1 MAKMFVH
8 YSKTKAEFISAGL
21 PSTYNNHIVFIK
33 GDANGNGSC
42 IYTHGVYFANMAEL
56 ISALNFVKGIKV
68 GTQSYNAAQGGGYI
82 AFNAADPATVSVNAG
97 SNGVEIGLTPAFIN
111 KVSTIEQTLSTVSSD
126 YLKAADAETLRQY
139 ADQAELDAIS
149 SAKDYTDQEI
159 GKLGDSYD
167 AKGAASTA
175 EGNAKTYTD
184 QEIVKAKAYADGLAS
199 NYDASGAAAT
209 VQGKLDEEVT
219 RAKAAEKANADAIA
233 SEKARLDAFLKDAD
247 ASEKAVDT
255 LVEIQE
261 YIDTHGEA
269 AATMTSNI
277 SKAQA
282 AADKAQ
288 EEVDALELVVNTLD
302 SNQKNTAGLLNQEIT
317 DRTGAINEVKGII
330 ETQVS
335 SLNTLIGNETTR
347 AQQAEQN
354 IGKAI
359 TDHIADKI
367 VHITAEERTAWNGKV
382 DKSVYDEKV
391 AELAAMWEW
400 EEL

>member
-1 MAKMFVH
+1 MTKMFVH

-21 PSTYNNHIVFIK
+21 PSTYTNHIVFIK

-97 SNGVEIGLTPAFIN
+97 SNGVEIGLTPAFVN

-126 YLKAADAETLRQY
+126 YLKAADAEALRQY
-139 ADQAELDAIS
+139 ADQAESDAIS
-149 SAKDYTDQEI
+149 SAKNYTDQEI

-167 AKGAASTA
+167 AKGSASTA
-175 EGNAKTYTD
+175 EENAKTYTD

-233 SEKARLDAFLKDAD
+233 AEKARLDAFLKDAD

-288 EEVDALELVVNTLD
+288 EEVDALEGVVTTL
-302 SNQKNTAGLLNQEIT
+302 NGQQQNTAGALTQEIA
-317 DRTGAINEVKGII
+317 DRIGAINEVKGII
-330 ETQVS
+330 ENQNS

-359 TDHIADKI
+359 TDHIADKT
-367 VHITAEERTAWNGKV
+367 VHITADERTAWNGKV
-382 DKSVYDEKV
+382 DQSTYNAKV
-391 AELAAMWEW
+391 EELTAMWEW

>member
-21 PSTYNNHIVFIK
+21 PSTYTNHIVFIK

-42 IYTHGVYFANMAEL
+42 IYTHGVYFANMSEL

-97 SNGVEIGLTPAFIN
+97 SNGIEIGLTPAFIN

-149 SAKDYTDQEI
+149 SAKSYTDQEI

-175 EGNAKTYTD
+175 EENAKTYTD

-209 VQGKLDEEVT
+209 VQGKLDEEVA
-219 RAKAAEKANADAIA
+219 RAKAAEKVNADAIA
-233 SEKARLDAFLKDAD
+233 AEKERLDAFLSNAD
-247 ASEKAVDT
+247 ASEKAIDT

-261 YIDTHGEA
+261 YIDSHGEA

-288 EEVDALELVVNTLD
+288 EEVDALELVVNTVD

-330 ETQVS
+330 ETQAS
-335 SLNTLIGNETTR
+335 TLNTAIGNETTR

-359 TDHIADKI
+359 TDHTADKI

-382 DKSVYDEKV
+382 DQSTYDAKV
-391 AELAAMWEW
+391 AELTAMWEW